1 MRTNFF
7 DISNRVAG
15 TDTTSTTLSYI
26 LWELSCRRDI
36 MLRLQQELDAKMDDP
51 RMIPDIRELQELPFL
66 TAVIKEG

>member
-1 MRTNFF
+1 MRTNFI
-7 DISNRVAG
+7 DISDRVAG

>member
-7 DISNRVAG
+7 DISDRVAG